1 MRRADEREGSGVPGV
16 TARYAQNQPRIW
28 LSQAPLT
35 TPRSAK
41 GPPPLAV
48 TPMLG
53 LTRRL
58 RQANADREAYD
69 FSLSSPIL
77 AFFQA
82 FAALPLETVI
92 CEQHPLDA
100 RDRMADRCPLFSIRG
115 QIGRPR
121 TACGGCYDFPFAWR
135 HRASP
140 LPMEQPLLQ
149 RAPGEGLR
157 RLRQGSPHLLAA
169 FRLLYLARAL
179 LA

>member
-1 MRRADEREGSGVPGV
+1 MREISREFGFTKLRS
-16 TARYAQNQPRIW
+16 QPREVRK
-28 LSQAPLT
+28 A
-35 TPRSAK
+35 
-41 GPPPLAV
+41 PPLAV

-121 TACGGCYDFPFAWR
+121 TACGGDYDLTFAGR
-135 HRASP
+135 DRRSSGTNEQTAFQNAPSESVG
-140 LPMEQPLLQ
+140 LACQGKRQPL
-149 RAPGEGLR
+149 
-157 RLRQGSPHLLAA
+157 AA
-169 FRLLYLARAL
+169 C
-179 LA
+179 